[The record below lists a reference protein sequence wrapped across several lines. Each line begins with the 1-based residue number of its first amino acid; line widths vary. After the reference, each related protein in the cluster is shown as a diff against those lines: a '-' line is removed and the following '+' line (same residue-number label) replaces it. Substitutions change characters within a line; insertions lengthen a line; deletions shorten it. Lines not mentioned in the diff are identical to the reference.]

1 MLCKDNEYQFL
12 VRMTKARE
20 QNRSRK
26 QIIAEEIAKYVE
38 EVPIEIDS
46 EDADESWRLKKRI
59 KKGDRLIIFNKNV
72 ALIKMTT
79 LRFYFEY

>member
-12 VRMTKARE
+12 VRMPKARE

-26 QIIAEEIAKYVE
+26 QIIVEEIAKYVE

-59 KKGDRLIIFNKNV
+59 KKEKD
-72 ALIKMTT
+72 
-79 LRFYFEY
+79 

>member
-1 MLCKDNEYQFL
+1 MRL
-12 VRMTKARE
+12 TKARE

-26 QIIAEEIAKYVE
+26 QIIAEEIEKHVE
-38 EVPIEIDS
+38 ESPLEIDT
-46 EDADESWRLKKRI
+46 EDEDQSSQLKKRI